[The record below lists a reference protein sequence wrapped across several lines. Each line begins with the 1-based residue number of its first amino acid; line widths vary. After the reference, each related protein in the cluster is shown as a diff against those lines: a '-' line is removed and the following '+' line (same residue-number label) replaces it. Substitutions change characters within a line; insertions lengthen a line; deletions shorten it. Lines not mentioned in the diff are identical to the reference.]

1 MTQTGEAKSRD
12 RRLEQAA
19 AILRNVALELD
30 KQAPSTKR
38 LALLVTKVGDAT
50 QLLTSL
56 YVEWSDT

>member
-1 MTQTGEAKSRD
+1 MTQTDERKTRD
-12 RRLEQAA
+12 RRLEQAS

-38 LALLVTKVGDAT
+38 LALLVTKIGDAT

-56 YVEWSDT
+56 YSDWSGT